1 LLFLGDAIEFPSN
14 GFSTTERQLNEKREL
29 TKRLLRGLYRGL
41 TFARERPEETV
52 QILEREWR
60 VDSAT
65 AKESYA
71 SVAKSFS
78 KDGASSDAGLKVHV
92 SQIQRADKTLG
103 EIPLAKI
110 VDFRPLEEV
119 RREMIK

>member
-1 LLFLGDAIEFPSN
+1 MTGVP
-14 GFSTTERQLNEKREL
+14 G
-29 TKRLLRGLYRGL
+29 GL

-92 SQIQRADKTLG
+92 SQIQRADNSNATGGQSTSNPVLSMSARG
-103 EIPLAKI
+103 IFCVVASSSFPVNATS
-110 VDFRPLEEV
+110 
-119 RREMIK
+119 